1 MPDQGSQLDRGEGT
15 AQDQSS
21 SWPIVCD
28 SLCLVS
34 FLFLMA
40 AASLHFS
47 LWLLLHCQVPVSL
60 LTIQAGCVLVQNL
73 KEDVAWLHLPTLTR
87 PLATLAHASLDLDS
101 SWMVLQ
107 VTEIHISMDSYFFQ
121 QPVSFLCDVQQIRD

>member
-21 SWPIVCD
+21 SWPNVCD

-40 AASLHFS
+40 AASPHFS

-73 KEDVAWLHLPTLTR
+73 KEDVAWLTYLPSPGHWPLWLTLLWTWIV
-87 PLATLAHASLDLDS
+87 HG
-101 SWMVLQ
+101 W
-107 VTEIHISMDSYFFQ
+107 FF
-121 QPVSFLCDVQQIRD
+121 R